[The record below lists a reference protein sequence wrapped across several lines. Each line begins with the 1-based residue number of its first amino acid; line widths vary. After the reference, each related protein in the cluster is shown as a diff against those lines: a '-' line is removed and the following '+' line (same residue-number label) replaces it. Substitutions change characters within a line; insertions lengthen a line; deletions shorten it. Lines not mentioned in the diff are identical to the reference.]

1 MSHPFFSIIIPTYN
15 RAHTIRRPINSIL
28 AQTFTDWELIIVD
41 DGSTDDT
48 QEIVES
54 YKDPRIRYV
63 WQENQ
68 ERSAARNHGIS
79 LAKGAWICFQDS
91 DDEYLPEH
99 LQVLYEGIQNN
110 AEYKVIRTGLLIYED
125 GHFTSKTNIC
135 KDNIYDLFPV
145 GAFTSAT
152 FEKSI
157 FDYYNFDAKINI
169 AEDTKFC
176 AEVYE
181 QFDILV
187 LENHTVICHS
197 DTKGKINYNTQMQK
211 MSVYK
216 NMLKSDLKR
225 SMKAINFQ
233 ICFISLSML
242 VHSFKENRKVFNSL
256 YLNLN
261 QFILN
266 PRTFLFSIITYF
278 KIRILSLK

>member
-1 MSHPFFSIIIPTYN
+1 M
-15 RAHTIRRPINSIL
+15 
-28 AQTFTDWELIIVD
+28 D

-99 LQVLYEGIQNN
+99 LQVLCVGIQNN

-197 DTKGKINYNTQMQK
+197 DTKGKINYSTQMQK

-216 NMLKSDLKR
+216 SMLKSDLKR
-225 SMKAINFQ
+225 STKAINFQ

-242 VHSFKENRKVFNSL
+242 VHSFKENKKVFNSL
-256 YLNLN
+256 NLNLN

>member
-1 MSHPFFSIIIPTYN
+1 M
-15 RAHTIRRPINSIL
+15 
-28 AQTFTDWELIIVD
+28 D
-41 DGSTDDT
+41 DGSTDNT
-48 QEIVES
+48 KEIVES
-54 YKDPRIRYV
+54 YHDARIRYI

-68 ERSAARNHGIS
+68 ERSAARNHGIR
-79 LAKGAWICFQDS
+79 LAKGEWICFQDS
-91 DDEYLPEH
+91 DDAYLPDH
-99 LQVLYEGIQNN
+99 LAVLYNGIIENPD
-110 AEYKVIRTGLLIYED
+110 YKVIRTGLLIFED
-125 GHFTSKTNIC
+125 ENFTSKTNIY

-157 FDYYNFDAKINI
+157 FDYNKFDEKINI

-181 QFDILV
+181 RFDILV

-225 SMKAINFQ
+225 STEAINFQ

-242 VHSFKENRKVFNSL
+242 VHSFKENKKVFNSL

-266 PRTFLFSIITYF
+266 PRTYLFSIITYY
-278 KIRILSLK
+278 KVRIMSLK